1 MSTDWWPPGERLPE
15 PPEDFVDRTW
25 ASLFP
30 YVANELTSVT
40 EADQA
45 IKEIQT
51 KEAEASRR
59 EAEEAKATF
68 TKILETWDAEHD
80 KEQSTGKK
88 KKREK
93 ESVVAQVRANISQM
107 HSWEDVF
114 AALREAED
122 HYNNSSKLRKFF
134 RKGASKSEAIEPF
147 VELIPGGDY
156 TSVICAGIK
165 FILGACSAAN
175 RSRDE
180 IVSLV
185 EMLPEKVAIAKQYAD
200 LYSSEPSLQAAT
212 SQLYSK
218 ILGAMGAIISF
229 WTKDRSFEF
238 LKPLLRHNIYR
249 PLGQELEDVK
259 KASEHVE
266 RTIQACDRNRL
277 AHIASGVE
285 GTQKTV
291 QGIKFMLVQF
301 FKAQWQTSKWF
312 RDLLMQNQQMAPPPT
327 GPRAYITS
335 KEILDTLTDSSVSSG
350 KSLPNRTLYQDSV
363 KQVLQVGFSME
374 KQAQNRAAWLTSET
388 KIQGWFRSRHS
399 RALVINGN
407 CTLQRIS
414 PLSFFCALMIESL
427 HNVEPVIVLH
437 HFCGLPTF
445 MNPADEDLSGSALLI
460 RALLHQL
467 VAQWRFGELTCLSQD
482 DAQALQGSDPNLTPG
497 FLLSVFQKLVLAL
510 PRGQPVFVI
519 IDGVNYYETREF
531 CRETKHVLKK
541 LVNLLKAAALFKL
554 IVTGTSRIL
563 EVNRYFEDD
572 EKVFIPASPAAKLTG
587 PSNKQMDASVSMSIR

>member
-1 MSTDWWPPGERLPE
+1 MSTLSTDGWPPGERLPE
-15 PPEDFVDRTW
+15 PPEDFVDRYW
-25 ASLFP
+25 ASLSP
-30 YVANELTSVT
+30 HVANEHTSVT

-45 IKEIQT
+45 IKEMQT

-59 EAEEAKATF
+59 EAEEAKAKF

-88 KKREK
+88 RKWGN
-93 ESVVAQVRANISQM
+93 ESIVAQVRANISQM

-114 AALREAED
+114 AALREAEN

-156 TSVICAGIK
+156 TSVICAGIQ
-165 FILGACSAAN
+165 FILKACSAAN

-185 EMLPEKVAIAKQYAD
+185 EMLPEKVEIAKQYAD

-218 ILGAMGAIISF
+218 ILSAMEAIISF
-229 WTKDRSFEF
+229 WNKDRSFEF
-238 LKPLLRHNIYR
+238 LKPLLYHNMYK
-249 PLGQELEDVK
+249 PLEQELEDVK
-259 KASEHVE
+259 KASEHVQ
-266 RTIQACDRNRL
+266 RTIQVCDRNRL

-285 GTQKTV
+285 RTEETIQEFKS
-291 QGIKFMLVQF
+291 MLVQYF
-301 FKAQWQTSKWF
+301 NAQWQATKW
-312 RDLLMQNQQMAPPPT
+312 LIMKNQQMVPPPM
-327 GPRAYITS
+327 GPQASITP
-335 KEILDTLTDSSVSSG
+335 KEILDTLTNSSASSG
-350 KSLPNRTLYQDSV
+350 KSLPNRTLYQDSFNH
-363 KQVLQVGFSME
+363 VLQVGYSME
-374 KQAQNRAAWLTSET
+374 KQAKDRAAWLMSET
-388 KIQGWFRSRHS
+388 KIQRWFRSRHS

-414 PLSFFCALMIESL
+414 PLSFFCAVMIESL

-437 HFCGLPTF
+437 HFCGLSTF
-445 MNPADEDLSGSALLI
+445 MNPADEGLSGSALLI
-460 RALLHQL
+460 RALLHQIA
-467 VAQWRFGELTCLSQD
+467 AQWRFGELTCLSQD
-482 DAQALQGSDPNLTPG
+482 DAQALQGSDPNLTPD

-510 PRGQPVFVI
+510 PRGQPVFLI
-519 IDGVNYYETREF
+519 IDGVNYYEIREF
-531 CRETKHVLKK
+531 CRETKHMLKK
-541 LVNLLKAAALFKL
+541 LVNLLKAEASVKL

-563 EVNRYFEDD
+563 EVNQYFEDD
-572 EKVFIPASPAAKLTG
+572 EKVFIPATPAAKLTG
-587 PSNKQMDASVSMSIR
+587 LSKKQMDASVSVPFH